1 MNSSNHD
8 KALAQ
13 KAMDKLL
20 VDLLSRDQVFQAV
33 RVTQVTRMDGDLPC
47 WYLWT
52 EENHGVYQLELQD
65 VGQVCCGRQ
74 AVAKPFLEMEA
85 DFVLRYFPFSDS
97 EASAA

>member
-1 MNSSNHD
+1 MNSANHD

-20 VDLLSRDQVFQAV
+20 VDLLSREPLFEAV
-33 RVTQVTRMDGDLPC
+33 RVTQITRLDSDIPC

-52 EENHGVYQLELQD
+52 EDNQGVYQLELQD
-65 VGQVCCGRQ
+65 VSQVHCGRE
-74 AVAKPFLEMEA
+74 AVAHSVLEMEA
-85 DFVLRYFPFSDS
+85 DFVLRYLPFS